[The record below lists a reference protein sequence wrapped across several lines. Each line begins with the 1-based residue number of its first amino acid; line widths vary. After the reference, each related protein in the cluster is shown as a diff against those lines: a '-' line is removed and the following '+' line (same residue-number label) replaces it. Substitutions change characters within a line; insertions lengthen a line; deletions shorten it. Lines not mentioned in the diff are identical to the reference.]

1 MLYMFSAIKQIR
13 FDQLMAVYLQSNTID
28 GAEFAHLSVHQQI
41 LEGEQR
47 HYAFLKEFFQ
57 MPGSYCA
64 VWAPEGQYE
73 AALRTEP
80 YKDGYL
86 IEAVETRP
94 ESRRK
99 GYAKSLLQQVLAWL
113 EAQGVTTVYSHIDR
127 RNTASVRL
135 HRSCGFEVILDHAV
149 YIDGSVDRQADTYC
163 KKL

>member
-47 HYAFLKEFFQ
+47 HYAFLKVFFQ

-73 AALRTEP
+73 AALRAEP

-99 GYAKSLLQQVLAWL
+99 GHAKSLLQQVLAWL
-113 EAQGVTTVYSHIDR
+113 KAEGVTTVYSHIDR

-135 HRSCGFEVILDHAV
+135 HQACGFEVILDHAV
-149 YIDGSVDRQADTYC
+149 YIDGSVDRRAVTYC